1 MPCEITASDAEEK
14 VTPHKERG
22 SFSLEIIIVRLCFL
36 WALKGYTE
44 ECYSF
49 ATEMLN
55 LINIYLR
62 IFFLHLNCGFCSAKT
77 GKMR

>member
-1 MPCEITASDAEEK
+1 LPCEITASDAEEK
-14 VTPHKERG
+14 VTPHKGRG

-36 WALKGYTE
+36 WVLKGYTE

-55 LINIYLR
+55 LINICLR
-62 IFFLHLNCGFCSAKT
+62 IFFLHLNCGFCSVKT

>member
-1 MPCEITASDAEEK
+1 MPCGIAASDAEEK

-22 SFSLEIIIVRLCFL
+22 GFSLEIIIVRLNFL

-55 LINIYLR
+55 LLNICLQ
-62 IFFLHLNCGFCSAKT
+62 IFFLHLNCGFCSAKP

>member
-55 LINIYLR
+55 LINICLR
-62 IFFLHLNCGFCSAKT
+62 IFFLHLNCSFCSAKT

>member
-1 MPCEITASDAEEK
+1 MPYGIAASDAVEK
-14 VTPHKERG
+14 VTPQKERG
-22 SFSLEIIIVRLCFL
+22 GFSLEIIIVRLCFL
-36 WALKGYTE
+36 CALKGYTE

-55 LINIYLR
+55 LFNICLQ
-62 IFFLHLNCGFCSAKT
+62 IFFLHLNCGFCSAKP